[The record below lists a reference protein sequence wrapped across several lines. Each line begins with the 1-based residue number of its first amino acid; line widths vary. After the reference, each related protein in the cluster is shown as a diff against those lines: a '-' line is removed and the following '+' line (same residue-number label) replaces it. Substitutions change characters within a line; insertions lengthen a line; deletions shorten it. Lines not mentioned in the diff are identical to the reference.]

1 MAAKIPPKV
10 NKWLDV
16 FVSLA
21 AAVVIYGALQKLLH
35 TPIADIMLKIG
46 LTVEALIFLTYGVFY
61 VIFPYI
67 DEHPEVEHVKP
78 ATGNKALASMEKM
91 LGDAEITPA
100 TLTKLG
106 AGFQKL
112 ENTVTQMTDISDV
125 VKSTG
130 DFSNKTKE
138 ATVALASIKD
148 AANTASMSLAGFHGA
163 SDSTKEFHVQ
173 MQSLTKN
180 LNSLNTIY
188 ELELQEG
195 NNHLKAMNDF
205 YGKLA
210 QASSAMAGSAEDA
223 MKAKE
228 QIAALSSNLGKLNQ
242 LYGNMLTAMQGR

>member
-1 MAAKIPPKV
+1 MAAKIPAKV

-35 TPIADIMLKIG
+35 TPIADLMLKIG

-78 ATGNKALASMEKM
+78 ASGNKALASMEKM
-91 LGDAEITPA
+91 LSDAEITPA

-106 AGFQKL
+106 TGFQKL
-112 ENTVTQMTDISDV
+112 ENTVSQMSDISDV
-125 VKSTG
+125 VKTTG

-163 SDSTKEFHVQ
+163 SDSAKEFHVQ
-173 MQSLTKN
+173 MQSLTNNN
-180 LNSLNTIY
+180 L
-188 ELELQEG
+188 
-195 NNHLKAMNDF
+195 KVMNDF

-210 QASSAMAGSAEDA
+210 QTSSAMAGSAEDA
-223 MKAKE
+223 IRAKE

>member
-1 MAAKIPPKV
+1 MAAKIPSKV

-16 FVSLA
+16 FVSVA

-35 TPIADIMLKIG
+35 TSIADMMLKVG
-46 LTVEALIFLTYGVFY
+46 LTVEALIFLTYGVLY
-61 VIFPYI
+61 VVYPYI
-67 DEHPEVEHVKP
+67 DEHPEVEHAKP
-78 ATGNKALASMEKM
+78 AAGNKALVTMEKM
-91 LGDAEITPA
+91 LSDAEITPA
-100 TLTKLG
+100 TLSKLG

-112 ENTVTQMTDISDV
+112 ESTVHQMSDV
-125 VKSTG
+125 GDILKSTG

-188 ELELQEG
+188 QLELQEG
-195 NNHLKAMNDF
+195 NNHLKTMNDF

-210 QASSAMAGSAEDA
+210 QASAAMAGSAEDA

>member
-1 MAAKIPPKV
+1 MAAKIPPKF

-16 FVSLA
+16 FVSIA

-35 TPIADIMLKIG
+35 TSIADLMLKIG
-46 LTVEALIFLTYGVFY
+46 LTVEALIFLTYGVCY

-67 DEHPEVEHVKP
+67 DEHPEVEHAKQQ
-78 ATGNKALASMEKM
+78 GNKALVSMEKM
-91 LGDAEITPA
+91 LSDAEITPA
-100 TLTKLG
+100 TLGKLG

-112 ENTVTQMTDISDV
+112 ENTVQQMSDISDV
-125 VKSTG
+125 VRSTG

-138 ATVALASIKD
+138 ATVALGSIKD

-163 SDSTKEFHVQ
+163 SESTKEFHVQ

-180 LNSLNTIY
+180 LSSLNTIY

-195 NNHLKAMNDF
+195 NNHLKTMNDF

-223 MKAKE
+223 MRAKE
-228 QIAALSSNLGKLNQ
+228 QINVLSTNLSKLNQ
-242 LYGNMLTAMQGR
+242 LYGNMLSAMQGR

>member
-1 MAAKIPPKV
+1 MAAKIPPKL

-16 FVSLA
+16 FVSVA

-35 TPIADIMLKIG
+35 TSIADLMLKIG
-46 LTVEALIFLTYGVFY
+46 LTVEALIFLTYGVCY

-67 DEHPEVEHVKP
+67 DDHPEVEHVKP
-78 ATGNKALASMEKM
+78 QGNKALASMEKM
-91 LGDAEITPA
+91 LSDAEITPA
-100 TLTKLG
+100 TLGKLG

-112 ENTVTQMTDISDV
+112 ENTVNQMSDISDV

-138 ATVALASIKD
+138 ATVALGSIKD
-148 AANTASMSLAGFHGA
+148 AANSASISLAGFHGA
-163 SDSTKEFHVQ
+163 TESTKEFHVQ

-180 LNSLNTIY
+180 LSSLNTIY

-195 NNHLKAMNDF
+195 NNNLKTMNDF

-210 QASSAMAGSAEDA
+210 QTSSAMAGTAEDA
-223 MKAKE
+223 LRAKE
-228 QIAALSSNLGKLNQ
+228 QIGMLSSNLTKLNQ
-242 LYGNMLTAMQGR
+242 LYGNMLSAMQGR

>member
-1 MAAKIPPKV
+1 MAAKIPPKF

-16 FVSLA
+16 FVSIA

-35 TPIADIMLKIG
+35 TSIADLMLKIG
-46 LTVEALIFLTYGVFY
+46 LTVEALIFLTYGVCY

-67 DEHPEVEHVKP
+67 DEHPEVEHAKQQ
-78 ATGNKALASMEKM
+78 GNKALVSMEKM
-91 LGDAEITPA
+91 LSDAEITPA
-100 TLTKLG
+100 TLGKLG

-112 ENTVTQMTDISDV
+112 ENTVQQMSDISDAV
-125 VKSTG
+125 RSTG

-138 ATVALASIKD
+138 ATVALGSIKD

-163 SDSTKEFHVQ
+163 SESTKEFHVQ

-180 LNSLNTIY
+180 LSSLNTIY

-195 NNHLKAMNDF
+195 NNHLKTMNDF

-223 MKAKE
+223 MRAKE
-228 QIAALSSNLGKLNQ
+228 QINVLSTNLSKLNQ
-242 LYGNMLTAMQGR
+242 LYGNMLSAMQGR

>member
-1 MAAKIPPKV
+1 MAAKIPSKV

-16 FVSLA
+16 FVSVA

-35 TPIADIMLKIG
+35 TSIADIMLKIG
-46 LTVEALIFLTYGVFY
+46 LTVEALIFLTYGVLY
-61 VIFPYI
+61 VVYPYI
-67 DEHPEVEHVKP
+67 DEHPEVEHAKP
-78 ATGNKALASMEKM
+78 AAGNKALVTMEKM
-91 LGDAEITPA
+91 LSDAEITPA
-100 TLTKLG
+100 TLSKLG

-112 ENTVTQMTDISDV
+112 ENTVHQMSDIGDV

-188 ELELQEG
+188 QLELQEG
-195 NNHLKAMNDF
+195 NNHLKAMNEF
-205 YGKLA
+205 YGKLS
-210 QASSAMAGSAEDA
+210 QASAAMAGSAEDA

>member
-1 MAAKIPPKV
+1 MSARIPSKL

-16 FVSLA
+16 FVSVA

-35 TPIADIMLKIG
+35 TSIADIMLKIG
-46 LTVEALIFLTYGVFY
+46 LTVEALIFLAYGVCY
-61 VIFPYI
+61 VVFPYI

-78 ATGNKALASMEKM
+78 QGNKALASMEKM
-91 LGDAEITPA
+91 LSDAEITPA
-100 TLTKLG
+100 SLGKLG

-112 ENTVTQMTDISDV
+112 ENTVNQMSDISDV

-138 ATVALASIKD
+138 ATVALGSIKD
-148 AANTASMSLAGFHGA
+148 AANSASISLAGFHGA
-163 SDSTKEFHVQ
+163 SESTKEFHVQ

-180 LNSLNTIY
+180 LSSLNTIY

-195 NNHLKAMNDF
+195 NNNLKTMNEF

-210 QASSAMAGSAEDA
+210 QTSSAMAGSAEDA
-223 MKAKE
+223 MRAKE
-228 QIAALSSNLGKLNQ
+228 QINVLSTNLTKLNQ
-242 LYGNMLTAMQGR
+242 LYGNMLSAMQGR